1 MVTMDQMKDGVIR
14 FLDTEIIPQMGGLRK
29 LAFSTYI
36 ALAADGLA
44 EKLVKM
50 KDSTIVAAT
59 GLIHE
64 DGMIDVDKLYTTLCD
79 KLCEDVALDV
89 PMIGRLS
96 FTRSDLDRCYHMI
109 VGSE

>member
-1 MVTMDQMKDGVIR
+1 MVTMDELKDGVIR
-14 FLDTEIIPQMGGLRK
+14 FLDAEIIPQMGGLRK

-44 EKLVKM
+44 DKLVKM

-79 KLCEDVALDV
+79 KLCEDVTLDV
-89 PMIGRLS
+89 PMIGKLS
-96 FTRSDLDRCYHMI
+96 FCRSDLDRCYHMI